1 MERQRSTKEGRQGSR
16 AGKYLCVLLLAAAL
30 IVPCFTIPGVF
41 AENESAAVQEESRS
55 VPSSA
60 KYGKQYKKKGK
71 YKKGPS
77 KWKTSVAAL
86 EKKNSK
92 DLQGK
97 VIFIGSSSIRKWTSL
112 KEDMA
117 PLEVINMGFGGCTV
131 NDCVYYADRLIVPYN
146 PEAIVFYAGTND
158 IAFGYSPSVVYARTI
173 DFISYIHEALPDTP
187 IYYIEQTRQPKRNK
201 YWKKMKQLNSKVKK
215 YSDTDP
221 LVTYIATR
229 KALNTSKDK
238 ARSKYFVKDKLHFS
252 KKGYAVWASV
262 IRPVLY
268 EDLLN

>member
-41 AENESAAVQEESRS
+41 AENTGAAVQEESKS

-60 KYGKQYKKKGK
+60 KYGKK
-71 YKKGPS
+71 YKKRKKYKSAS
-77 KWKTSVAAL
+77 KWKKSVAAL

-187 IYYIEQTRQPKRNK
+187 IYYVEQTRQPKRNK